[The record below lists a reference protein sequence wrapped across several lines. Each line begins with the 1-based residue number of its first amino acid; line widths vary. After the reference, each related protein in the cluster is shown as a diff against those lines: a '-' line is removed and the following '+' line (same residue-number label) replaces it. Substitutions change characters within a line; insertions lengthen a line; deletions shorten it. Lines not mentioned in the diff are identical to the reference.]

1 MLPNLFAPRP
11 NSLDG
16 CVADERDEVS
26 NRNQTERF
34 SLAFSPS
41 VTLNRAS
48 LLIGRQ
54 LRRKSHTIEDFC
66 RRRALLWCAISLSA
80 TWFVWI
86 FSAGFLLNA
95 DDVTGHFIWMTFNWE
110 EFWHTYTLTVVQQ
123 GRPGQILSNILNY
136 LWLPFLRT
144 PGGSVIILL
153 PSLAFPLALG
163 LYLRRALGE
172 HGILTFVPLTFGL
185 MPLGFHH
192 MPPNSYP
199 WTVYVPL
206 SLILILRAAWPL
218 YEGAFGRGF
227 LLSRLMLA
235 VLFVFTIEYSIV
247 AGAVCLGS
255 EITLRRTTRREGDDK
270 VRRWLNRRV
279 FADLAALASAVI
291 ALLVFRE
298 FVFDSS
304 YNQMGSS
311 YAGVAITAAKH
322 LGNAFSQFGADFTET
337 SRDDLAHA
345 LWIAVPLTL
354 FCILPVARWRGAGL
368 SLRSA
373 LFGFFWAISFVLVVS
388 LPAVK
393 QDYCL
398 RGGECIYLDSR
409 LAFYGLVIGITY
421 LLHLASRAF
430 PMRFRVAANFVILL
444 FPVTLTVVHNGMAR
458 RQIAD
463 YSSAWQRAQL
473 VFCSGGLEA
482 VRQAAV
488 AGRFGNVPFHRRGS
502 FAGVEVGPAEYF
514 QAFARETGCP
524 SSKAFLELIARPDAV
539 ISPARSELWPLVSTG
554 FELHDNSLRMIGHEA
569 NIDLA
574 SRMQRDVNLELEMTF
589 GQARPAT
596 LTAPVEVYVNG
607 VKIGSASDPAGQAK
621 ERFTVPG
628 GLQNFGHLIV
638 SLVDPSPQPIGV
650 LIESIRFRPLS
661 SSLQA
666 QTTEIQFRQGAGRS
680 PFLLS
685 GWSSS
690 ETWGVWTQGEQASLY
705 FPAALLGVGSFDLDF
720 TTDAFMA
727 PLQGV
732 SSQRVIISANGV
744 SLGERRLDG
753 DTAGFLVT
761 VPEGIVGQSSQGLT
775 LRFDLPDHNSPARME
790 LSADARELA
799 LGLKTII
806 LRRRP

>member
-1 MLPNLFAPRP
+1 
-11 NSLDG
+11 
-16 CVADERDEVS
+16 
-26 NRNQTERF
+26 
-34 SLAFSPS
+34 
-41 VTLNRAS
+41 
-48 LLIGRQ
+48 
-54 LRRKSHTIEDFC
+54 
-66 RRRALLWCAISLSA
+66 
-80 TWFVWI
+80 
-86 FSAGFLLNA
+86 LNA

>member
-1 MLPNLFAPRP
+1 MLRNLFAPRR

-16 CVADERDEVS
+16 CVADERDEGS
-26 NRNQTERF
+26 NQNQTEKF
-34 SLAFSPS
+34 SLPFSPS
-41 VTLNRAS
+41 VTFNRAS
-48 LLIGRQ
+48 SLVGRQ
-54 LRRKSHTIEDFC
+54 LRRKSNAIEDLC
-66 RRRALLWCAISLSA
+66 GRRALLWCAISLSA
-80 TWFVWI
+80 SWFVWI

-110 EFWHTYTLTVVQQ
+110 AFWHTYTLTVVQH

-136 LWLPFLRT
+136 LWLPFLRL

-172 HGILTFVPLTFGL
+172 HGVLTFVPLTFGL

-199 WTVYVPL
+199 WTIYVPL

-227 LLSRLMLA
+227 LLSRLILA
-235 VLFVFTIEYSIV
+235 GLFVFTIEYSIV

-270 VRRWLNRRV
+270 ARWWLNRRV

-311 YAGVAITAAKH
+311 YAAVAITAAKH

-345 LWIAVPLTL
+345 LWISVPLTL
-354 FCILPVARWRGAGL
+354 FCILPVARPQGAAL
-368 SLRSA
+368 SLKSA
-373 LFGFFWAISFVLVVS
+373 LFGLFWAISFVLVVS
-388 LPAVK
+388 LPAAK
-393 QDYCL
+393 QDWCL
-398 RGGECIYLDSR
+398 RDGECVYLDSR

-430 PMRFRVAANFVILL
+430 PMRFRVAANFVVLL

-473 VFCSGGLEA
+473 VFCSGGPEA
-482 VRQAAV
+482 VRQAAF
-488 AGRFGNVPFHRRGS
+488 AGHFRNVPFHRMGS

-524 SSKAFLELIARPDAV
+524 SSQAFLELIARPDVV
-539 ISPARSELWPLVSTG
+539 ISPARSEFWSIVSTG

-574 SRMQRDVNLELEMTF
+574 SQMQRDVNLELEMTF
-589 GQARPAT
+589 GRGRPAA

-607 VKIGSASDPAGQAK
+607 VKIGSVSDLEGQTK

-638 SLVDPSPQPIGV
+638 SLVDPSPQPVGV
-650 LIESIRFRPLS
+650 LIESIRIGPLPS
-661 SSLQA
+661 PIQA
-666 QTTEIQFRQGAGRS
+666 QTTEIQFRQGVGRS

-685 GWSSS
+685 GWFSS

-705 FPAALLGVGSFDLDF
+705 FPGALLGVGSVDLDF
-720 TTDAFMA
+720 TADTFMA
-727 PLQGV
+727 PLQRV

-744 SLGERRLDG
+744 SLGEQRLEG
-753 DTAGFLVT
+753 NAAGFHVT
-761 VPEGIVGQSSQGLT
+761 VPKGVVGQSPQGLT
-775 LRFDLPDHNSPARME
+775 LRFDLPDHNSPARLE